1 MAHFAES
8 TPMPT
13 TGNTCRMEEEEENN
27 HVTRTV
33 VAVNFQQ
40 IMNEVKATTKIEGL
54 RGCSVA
60 SAVGWDPTSWTLRSM
75 RGFAGNQES

>member
-1 MAHFAES
+1 MAQFAES
-8 TPMPT
+8 TNMPK

-40 IMNEVKATTKIEGL
+40 IMNKVKATTK
-54 RGCSVA
+54 
-60 SAVGWDPTSWTLRSM
+60 SAFSCISD
-75 RGFAGNQES
+75 NQVLYQGPRR